1 MAVLSRYQTGQEA
14 AGIIFVTL
22 FPPNTFQCFSA
33 NTFPLMA
40 IKFYRLFPTISCGH
54 LHVKGLQQM
63 KSMSPLFHGVKTTIT
78 AILKGEHI

>member
-1 MAVLSRYQTGQEA
+1 
-14 AGIIFVTL
+14 
-22 FPPNTFQCFSA
+22 
-33 NTFPLMA
+33 MA